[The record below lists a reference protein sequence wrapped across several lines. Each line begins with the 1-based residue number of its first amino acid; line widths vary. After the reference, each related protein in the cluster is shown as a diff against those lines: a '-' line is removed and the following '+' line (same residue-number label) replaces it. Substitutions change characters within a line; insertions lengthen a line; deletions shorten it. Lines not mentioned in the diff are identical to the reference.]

1 MLILHRKKGESLLI
15 NENIKITIVDITGE
29 KVKIAIEAPKEI
41 PILRTEL
48 VAAAEVNKEAVKSN
62 TLSLNHIKNVFG
74 NSKNKKV

>member
-62 TLSLNHIKNVFG
+62 TLSLNDIKSVFG

>member
-41 PILRTEL
+41 PVLRTEL
-48 VAAAEVNKEAVKSN
+48 IAAAEVNKEAVKSS
-62 TLSLNHIKNVFG
+62 TRSLNDIKNVFG
-74 NSKNKKV
+74 TAKNKKV